1 MNPVHICLSWMRDPP
16 FSVFSEFFFFCFSFS
31 FSSLKPHWGL
41 NSKNRNQF
49 KALWGKFVILSYM
62 NKTEWEFFD
71 SFIHYSIYSWFSP
84 FLFLRI
90 YLVLELL
97 KASCVFN
104 NRKMEWINLK
114 TIFKSWSKVI
124 VTLIN
129 WVIPQSHRLLPD
141 FIVINYVTWCHFVF
155 VWVV

>member
-1 MNPVHICLSWMRDPP
+1 MNKWIQCT
-16 FSVFSEFFFFCFSFS
+16 SVFPGWGIHPLLFFQSFSFFCFSFS
-31 FSSLKPHWGL
+31 LSSLKPHWGL

-71 SFIHYSIYSWFSP
+71 SFIHSSIYSWFSL

-97 KASCVFN
+97 KGSCILITE
-104 NRKMEWINLK
+104 KCQILEWI
-114 TIFKSWSKVI
+114 SKLYLSLEV
-124 VTLIN
+124 
-129 WVIPQSHRLLPD
+129 RLLLHWLTGSSLSHTD
-141 FIVINYVTWCHFVF
+141 YCLTS
-155 VWVV
+155 